1 MRRKGLP
8 LLFLFFFSSMPFVQA
23 QDIEAGLLLGTAQ
36 YQGDLSKQQY
46 TLSETKPGFGGLFRY
61 YFNPKFN
68 LKASIMYGQISG
80 DDANYSDDDGFREK
94 RNLSFKSHILEGSVQ
109 LEYNILP
116 FVNNTELYK
125 WAPYVFTGVSVFNF
139 NPKTEYQGETVEL
152 QPLGTEGQGTQG
164 EPDKYN
170 LTQLSIPLGVGLKY
184 SVGSGWNIGLEAG
197 LRKTFTDYLDDVS
210 GTYSDDF
217 DASDQELAAQVSDRS
232 NELDKFNN
240 QQFSDGDGRGN
251 PDQDDWYTFFGF
263 TITKTFRETGCMNFY

>member
-80 DDANYSDDDGFREK
+80 DDANYDDEK
-94 RNLSFKSHILEGSVQ
+94 GRKRRNLSFRSHILEGSVQ

-116 FVNNTELYK
+116 YVNNTELYK

-139 NPKTEYQGETVEL
+139 NPKAEYQGETYEL

-210 GTYSDDF
+210 SDYPDPSVF
-217 DASDQELAAQVSDRS
+217 DDGSIANKLYDRS
-232 NELDKFNN
+232 DEVEGID
-240 QQFSDGDGRGN
+240 QQVHGEGSQRGN
-251 PDQDDWYTFFGF
+251 PDDDDWYTFFGF